1 MEYRPADFTYWDT
14 VENFTL
20 TEAAWLW
27 CDLEPPER
35 GFEHMPA
42 LGKGIKPHPLIS
54 NLPAKGDRAARA
66 MWQDATE
73 SETTNRLIWITNSPD
88 TRYLFPRPYLRA
100 WAENHSD
107 YRPRFLFPE
116 VGKPSKPRIT
126 ERDEES
132 AVMLPTEKPLHEN
145 SQPVGHREQ
154 QWKVLIN
161 EIDKRKWKSSSIPF
175 RGKKELRETC
185 CADYPRLFTDAAFD
199 HFWRWARKE
208 KNLR

>member
-14 VENFTL
+14 VEYFTL

-27 CDLEPPER
+27 CDLEPPAR
-35 GFEHMPA
+35 GFEFIPV

-73 SETTNRLIWITNSPD
+73 SETTNRLIWITNFPD

-126 ERDEES
+126 ERVEEHKRWC
-132 AVMLPTEKPLHEN
+132 ACGKEI
-145 SQPVGHREQ
+145 Q
-154 QWKVLIN
+154 QERTKSGTPPMNKSGLASEVI
-161 EIDKRKWKSSSIPF
+161 KRLNLSVSPATVRK
-175 RGKKELRETC
+175 
-185 CADYPRLFTDAAFD
+185 RL
-199 HFWRWARKE
+199 
-208 KNLR
+208 